1 MYPHHRQ
8 IKDIALHGTDWLAI
22 TILRSAKG
30 CGVLTLWNK
39 SHGAKNSG
47 TSKFPAEVDHYYP
60 PAGLSH
66 GRPTARTDPCI
77 HKDSIPRHMVAV
89 FREGVFSS
97 RKWSHMI
104 IDAAAFVPAGGVD
117 EGDKNYLGSEGEEE
131 INETLYLEDDMELDD
146 KSDLEVEFNW
156 QDDIS
161 NLGAGTDWGPPV
173 CTHRVALNLLQ
184 RAMMLSH
191 RQYKSNT
198 RLLSREI

>member
-1 MYPHHRQ
+1 VLSPKYEDSPQMCILITDKLKTLLCLGRIGSQSRFCVAP
-8 IKDIALHGTDWLAI
+8 KDAGYSH
-22 TILRSAKG
+22 
-30 CGVLTLWNK
+30 CGIK

-66 GRPTARTDPCI
+66 GKPTARTDPCI

-104 IDAAAFVPAGGVD
+104 IDAAAFVPARGDD
-117 EGDKNYLGSEGEEE
+117 EGDENYLGSEGEEE
-131 INETLYLEDDMELDD
+131 IHEASYSEDDMELDD
-146 KSDLEVEFNW
+146 EGDLEVEFNW

-161 NLGAGTDWGPPV
+161 NLGTGTDWGPPARL
-173 CTHRVALNLLQ
+173 HRVALDLL
-184 RAMMLSH
+184 
-191 RQYKSNT
+191 
-198 RLLSREI
+198 